1 MAVKSNVKVPSIKKG
16 KVTGYIANV
25 ARSVEY
31 AGIAKLKRMNPT
43 ISAFSETNAE
53 VFKTI
58 YKSAIDY
65 RTTYKRGVDAFK
77 KSKFYEAGAVG
88 IQALKE
94 DIKTGNLYNL
104 EREKQ
109 ITDKLT
115 DSFLG
120 SDDDY
125 GSDFDLSGFD
135 DVNMDDWD
143 NDDYGWDDEPT
154 GDEDVNKDTVDISD
168 SDKLVA
174 SSIEGASE
182 ANANAVSMAIARSA
196 EYQSEISI
204 KNTNLLYTHNI
215 RAFGMMNSHLEA
227 MNSNIGSVMG
237 YLDNNLTPHLQNSTE
252 FFSTVTPLLQDQVAL
267 LREIAQNTK
276 PKEEEKKEEKKKE
289 KITYDSI
296 VDANGLPDFDEYV
309 KKIKKNVVAFANEQS
324 MGMGSMLNML
334 GDDTNILTSFVANPY
349 GYLLNKMMDKVT
361 PKTVE
366 KAFLDLNKS
375 IGGLFGSFVTKFN
388 TMAND
393 SEGSFISKAIGKIF
407 GVRASRKSSIDTS
420 NYNKGKVDWNG
431 KSEKALTELIP
442 NKLDKIISL
451 LSGKEETTYDYETG
465 RYVTMDQ
472 LQGEYDKF
480 ANSFWKNASSDIRES
495 MNNMVN
501 NNLAFNSK
509 KERDQL
515 LKDIEKL
522 FQSLYDRNEL
532 LDINGKN
539 LPSKYIDYGVSS
551 ENNMAIIQAIAK
563 ALPKN
568 EWHKYNDRA
577 NSTYQRQKDEYER
590 MEKSGRFN
598 ILNNNS
604 KYNEFANK
612 KGGKENKDML
622 KTKFNQSPLIDT
634 KDTYG
639 RNVFY
644 YLQNMYR
651 ELNYIRKFGASGY
664 GGPLTGSR
672 DVILQGTDEDIKLI
686 DTSWKAVSDKAI
698 KMTDKAKNNKS
709 PETIKKEQEDRENQ
723 KFLKDQAKRMDKNK
737 KDYDLLVNVSDLREV
752 SEIRGALEGNISAN
766 KIKEEMLYR
775 RDKKDNIL
783 ERVLAAKTLS
793 DKSQAIVEKMNEI
806 SKKPTEFL
814 EKSLSKVDEHLFNL
828 IYGKEGLGK
837 EKDVKGFLDAMI
849 FQLNKSFLKF
859 NNFMEE
865 NILNP
870 LKDKL
875 GLDMDKSLFKGLMER
890 FGIDEKKKNAK
901 DWLKERTTALRDAVK
916 ESFKSVGD
924 SVKDAFKDVF
934 SPITDKFKSN
944 KPKPFKK
951 KEEGEEDEYDMD
963 DNEIQQIRQNYQND
977 YFEKASTREKITILN
992 SRISKKDEKRAAVLE
1007 KLNKRIEDLDKSFK
1021 HIDIIKDE
1029 EKFQKDI
1036 SALKTKISILE
1047 KEAQALEKNPLAT
1060 KDQIIMIYNR
1070 IDVQKKRLS
1079 KLEMDHYNFTLQHP
1093 DLESYTKQYNEEKAK
1108 LVMDRDNWRNRHNLY
1123 TDEEKEV
1130 MKKDYDKYTL
1140 EYLQSSEYKNLSE
1153 SEKKKVFDEIT
1164 GQSNQKR
1171 RKELQDRLDYFE
1183 SMQNNPNVTKDYTDQ
1198 IKYTKD
1204 ELGKIDTYYLDI
1216 PTIVRD
1222 QLKVL
1227 NKKQNKLE
1235 VYKTKVAS
1243 GPEIAKKIEDKKKEI
1258 KKTED
1263 ELSRLIQQ
1271 KGTGNYKDSDKVE
1284 KLIAKKG
1291 NKIQKL
1297 KEELD
1302 QLTKS
1307 QIGYRGFNNIDQRI
1321 IDNKKEI
1328 EDLYN
1333 IIGVDF
1339 NKEYTTNF
1347 MNALKEDA
1355 NFIKDKD
1362 GNSVLESNPI
1372 LDLIQSQYGKLD
1384 KFDESQFSDLELS
1397 TLFGKDAKAE
1407 ILNPLIKKV
1416 QETRQ
1421 LQGGKNNLKYKN
1433 AKKELVAARKS
1444 FNYIENILKQSFGVD
1459 SFEGTDLSFN
1469 DAVEAYIDKNK
1480 RDKEVPTKEEPKSDK
1495 DKKWIDHVKE
1505 NGTQLLDKMDIE
1517 NKNTT
1522 TISDTVKDI
1531 LGELKTLTSKLG
1543 SKVSETISPY
1553 GPRLSPFTFPNIE
1566 ADGERQAA
1574 RDWGN
1579 RLSRD
1584 ISDVIFRNINQI
1596 PGHAKGGYI
1605 DKDHLAVVGKGEYI
1619 ISDEKRQQITGILAD
1634 KIRSM
1639 ANSKKGI
1646 LGRENI
1652 GKDAQE
1658 LYTMIASI
1666 MGNENIDPNILMGML
1681 QEAGDAG
1688 KAFNELQTREESM
1701 KIGEMIKRTQY
1712 ALNQRNEGKLTN
1724 TGKLTEE
1731 AQTSGVQDVFSET
1744 FKIYKRTLDKTMN
1757 VLLGD
1762 DPEKERTKAFEGMG
1776 GILKEAKI
1784 YAPDLITG
1792 GLLGTGASILTGFM
1806 VGPLL
1811 GAGLGAGIAL
1821 TKNSQ
1826 TVQNMLFGEQEYD
1839 KDGNIIGR
1847 AGGLVP
1853 KTIVNKVGKIFP
1865 DLKKFGIVGAVSGL
1879 LPLVPF
1885 GPVGGL
1891 LLGSGVAF
1899 AKNNA
1904 IVQEKLFGESGILPK
1919 EKLNK
1924 FKDRLPNILAG
1935 AGIGLGLN
1943 ILGFSTPFG
1952 LVGNLILGSGLGF
1965 ASKTDKFQ
1973 KMIFGEYDED
1983 KKKYVGGVI
1992 PYLKDHLVD
2001 PVIDRVKSGLQT
2013 MFDWAKRDIFEPM
2026 KEAFKPITKQIKIMF
2041 GHVFG
2046 GIGNMI
2052 SHFLD
2057 NTLVAPMRE
2066 VVKKVLNYVTMPFR
2080 KLGSTIVRG
2089 IGKVISAPFRAVGS
2103 IGRVA
2108 KKHQIKIGK
2117 ADYMTAQ
2124 ERLDYMEGENESK
2137 YFYEQGRKQMNDS
2150 KEMLLNEMQGRFGN
2164 KDRRYLQYLMAFG
2177 KTKDAE
2183 DFINKKFGDVQ
2194 DQESIA
2200 VRDNMLANLSK
2211 YKKMKGYHISNLRVI
2226 GSTHGEKVRVG
2237 KEIKDQNI
2245 REWNLYNQS
2254 NPDTQISFEDFM
2266 TMKTNSTEYADK
2278 VNKSYNLKGV
2288 DQTIAGMTDEQLKN
2302 LKLQWSAVN
2311 TSDKDYKKQKR
2322 DTGKYISKLI
2332 NDPDLNLP
2340 WKQRR
2345 NILGLLDTGHYDLA
2359 IKQLNDAAQQTG
2371 IKSEVYNK
2379 FDTARTALEEFKV
2392 TDQIRIDK
2400 DKAKNEYEKML
2411 KQMFGKDVSLLG
2423 KDITNEDFF
2432 GRIIGEIQQRKAR
2445 GLSISNEDVNENDP
2459 VQQDVQKIVI
2469 GVENINTELREA
2481 NKNAKE
2487 VLDQMKIDR
2496 DILEA
2501 KEARRDEKIQLNDNV
2516 YRSEQKF
2523 TGIQKQRID
2532 LVHRLGY
2539 KSLADAPIQY
2549 QTMPLQQLKDLVAT
2563 YESTGIDTKKIELAT
2578 KYGYKNIPKF
2588 MQNMDSDQLEK
2599 YLSMNKD
2606 KKIGEK
2612 AGKGEG
2618 DEEPKKV
2625 EKPKVKIV
2633 DDRNSDKDTTVST
2646 LDDEGNE
2653 VRMKKDN
2660 KTGQMEADLSDTST
2674 KKSITAAKTLKAKQM
2689 AFYDK
2694 FLSLFNKEKDE
2705 EKEEKKGGW
2714 LTKLLAALGIGKSLL
2729 GGAKNL
2735 LGGVLGKGLL
2745 GGLFSRGILGTVGKG
2760 ALIIGGLMYLPEI
2773 IDLFKTKIAPSLSE
2787 AWKTQIKPW
2796 LVDEGVPRLKE
2807 GVQILIKELPGLI
2820 ASGIKFTV
2828 SELIPS
2834 LGKGLLQ
2841 AVGWDIGDNKQQS
2854 VVQYTDSSGNS
2865 YSSDQTVYDENG
2877 NQVSSDSVTQ
2887 GQTVYDQNG
2896 NALQVQSTGMQTGS
2910 TGQTSVG
2917 KVVGNYGVR
2926 KILRKGAKYATSVK
2940 KNVAQ
2945 SLLKEGDAKTFFK
2958 STTKE
2963 GASELLET
2971 GAKRTGKDIFKSALK
2986 GTGEFALHP
2995 LRSTFKG
3002 ARKVT
3007 GFATDKLGKFVGKQ
3021 FLKLD
3026 AKAIR
3031 TVGGH
3036 ENRTTARILE
3046 NITSNSVVQK
3056 LISGLQK
3063 QLAKLFTNPTVI
3075 RLLGTGKNGVSV
3087 AKTLA
3092 EKFCPKLLK
3101 EIAKNASKA
3110 AGKTLARITAAV
3122 GTGGLI
3128 NIAFGVWDFVSGFVK
3143 AKEILGLTSDTN
3155 IGIGARIAAGLVK
3168 TLQGI
3173 SIVLTLIP
3181 TSTIMK
3187 LLIEC
3192 LSAIGVDM
3200 SDIQQ
3205 QQEQAQAELNQYN
3218 QEHGTS
3224 LSLEEYNKEIK
3235 NNSSNFNLATQN
3247 NTTNTNQPVK
3257 INASSLGIQDYTRTS
3272 NTTNNQSTTPK
3283 NTNVVT
3289 QSDRLNTISF
3299 GHGEG
3304 DRLNA
3309 LNNAKEDIENSE
3321 LGSNIQESAT
3331 DYIKEKAK
3339 NKATS
3344 VVLNNSSRVSSAL
3357 ATTTKVDTGLIGKMA
3372 NKVKSALQFILNS
3385 KTVINILGQTKDGT
3399 PISRIIYD
3407 NFVPKFIQAFSE
3419 NLAKSLPEVVSRMSS
3434 SVLSAGTSTFAFAV
3448 TDFISGFEHAA
3459 SVLGVIDK
3467 PSFLEKVI
3475 AGMLEAIKG
3484 LSLLAVVPSD
3494 LVVSLLFDALEFAGI
3509 DTGNI
3514 GDRRV
3519 YAKQVVSEYNKKN
3532 NTSYTISDY
3541 NENVNGETGFFSN
3554 IASSIT
3560 SGFERIAGFFGR
3572 GEGDIAN
3579 GNPYFSQKEATG
3591 SLGKMISDS
3600 GCGPT
3605 STAMALSKVTGMN
3618 ISPETIA
3625 KDAYKNGS
3633 WDSDGARG
3641 NMFSTEASK
3650 YGVKTIDA
3658 GGSFEKFDKLVSAGI
3673 PTAVSGTYGKGDSPY
3688 TSAGHIVTVFGKD
3701 KDGNYL
3707 VNDPRGKQYSKAYTK
3722 EELMNGFRNSWSFG
3736 KGEDDAKTS
3745 DTIHNTRDI
3754 FSNARSLKAADIG
3767 GRLYSKSTSAMNMVN
3782 TSVKDTGLIESAAK
3796 VLQEIFTKIFTNET
3810 IVEMLGSTTGSNY
3823 SAASTI
3829 LATFVPQLIKKLKQ
3843 NCETNNNITRYLRLI
3858 IEKASVNNISFLI
3871 TDFINGFNNPSTNLG
3886 KFDTYTI
3893 GMKVCSAIMSVINN
3907 RFVVDKILTANDW
3920 IKLLENYLMP
3930 VFGESDS
3937 DIKSIKAQA
3946 EKVIKAYTINASSTA
3961 AQKNTLQSIA
3971 QSGTSNK
3978 SNSIFGNIMKSAGNV
3993 ASGLLNKAKSGLSNV
4008 GNFIGNIGNTIGNA
4022 MSGMASFFGGL
4033 FGKGEYVGR
4042 GKSIEAG
4049 TISGTDNSILG
4060 LNNFPYY
4067 SQHMNYS
4074 EKPSLSDSGC
4084 GPTSAAMVLSKVT
4097 GKNVLP
4103 DEIADETYKAG
4114 LYTTKGSKSALF
4126 PYIGNK
4132 YGVKVESTDD
4142 FNKVK
4147 EYAKQG
4153 IPMVVS
4159 GKGGKLY
4166 GTDSDGHIVA
4176 TFGKNKNGYIVN
4188 DPSNPTGGVYN
4199 ESQLR
4204 NGFQEA
4210 WVFGDQGFLQDL
4222 KDSEIVTRVP
4232 NKFDISKEYNK
4243 YLSEPMYGK
4252 GDSTS
4257 LTYVNG
4263 FPYWSQVA
4271 FGEKMYAACGPTTA
4285 AMVLTQV
4292 SGKEVNPKDLAK
4304 KGVGHGFSYTSGVTD
4319 PGLFKYYAGLYNT
4332 ELEYTTSLKKVK
4344 EYAAQGYPLIVDG
4357 KCSKSSDWGTNC
4369 ELTPYGPNGHYVA
4382 LFGKTGDE
4390 YVINDPRGSKYSG
4403 KRSENQLSEG
4413 FRFAYKVGD
4422 KTYKL
4427 DPTKI
4432 KSIGSTSGIES
4443 TGSVTEGTTT
4453 TDGTTTTSSA
4463 PDFFTDMATAGIN
4476 FSKKLF
4482 GFEIEPL
4489 ANTTTSISGGIC
4501 SRYSGTD
4508 YKSGETVKASF
4519 TAYFPDS
4526 SALEGGYVDRSGHT
4540 LNPSEHT
4547 CAAPKE
4553 VPDGTRIQI
4562 SNTGTSLDGMV
4573 YTVTDTG
4580 SAIVIKSDGTYR
4592 IDILVSREDYQS
4604 FQNCTGNITFL
4615 GKDGQSATVGTGDGL
4630 INNSDL
4636 FGTGEAVNWG
4646 YFCDPSKGHI
4656 TSYFGEKRSQY
4667 ANAQG
4672 EHGALDYNVKY
4683 QPLYAPKS
4691 GVVYSENDHSSYG
4704 NSLTIK
4710 TNTPDVY
4717 YRLAHMDKKAVKK
4730 GDTIKQGQ
4738 YLGVSGNTGHSYG
4751 AHVHVEVL
4759 KGGTSKGKNGVDP
4772 LNYYDTTKASD
4783 GSHIKLKGSNLS
4795 FTDYMN
4801 DIGQNI
4807 IQETNEGG
4815 ATTTSTDSGAT
4826 TTTNSA
4832 TDFFTDMITAGT
4844 NFSKK
4849 LFGFDIDST
4858 GASDANLVGDSIAL
4872 SGNDI
4877 AEQIFNYSKAKG
4889 CTPESA
4895 AGLVGNAYC
4904 ESDFTPDLV
4913 NEIGASGLFQWLGGR
4928 FDKLKERAQS
4938 KGTDWTDVQTQLE
4951 HLWWEL
4957 EGGESTTVNLLNK
4970 RVGGLE
4976 GFKALT
4982 DPYKAGY
4989 EFGKCFERGGY
5000 NEKRG
5005 EESKKWYDKLVSV
5018 GKGEKTE
5025 GILDGDDMI
5034 YGKGDKVKLSSKII
5048 EYALA
5053 FLNKG
5058 FVYSTKN
5065 RKYINE
5071 HKNASDCSN
5080 YTAHVYNRAAGI
5092 DIGTSTEAQYL
5103 NKNGKNIKKPDLVPS
5118 DVLLFKETNSWK
5130 SGRTNYQDHV
5140 SHAGLYLGN
5149 NAFIECSENENGN
5162 GIRINDLS
5170 SDWSNQHWL
5179 VGKRF
5184 IDPDKMVDPK
5194 VNNPN
5199 KLTGFTSATGS
5210 YTIPSK
5216 DENDWGLKNT
5226 PSDAGGTVNSGTQ
5239 TASGFFEDMA
5249 TAGVNFA
5256 KKLFGFDI
5264 TDTTTTADS
5273 TYTSGAPTTTVSSSE
5288 FDNAVHM
5295 GDSITESLSS
5305 RNGGAGVIP
5314 NDRVVATIGHAA
5326 VQGKSNVSK
5335 VINKKPPMVIMNY
5348 GTNDGGYI
5356 NSPGWTESH
5365 LKSWFTKGYG
5375 ELIDEIKEGLPNAK
5389 IVLNQIW
5396 DSNNKSYQKGIKM
5409 LQPLMSN
5416 IASSHGASLV
5426 DCRSINS
5433 EKDYHMS
5440 DGIHFNPPF
5449 QKLWVESLRNQLVPQ
5464 GTGDYD
5470 NLDDY
5475 FENTLDG
5482 FKTSDFGLRDDEFH
5496 TGVDYAAEEDTPIS
5510 SPIEGR
5516 VVENTKDK
5524 EFGNTLVIRDKNKK
5538 DHRFAHMRNQSSY
5551 GLGSKIR
5558 KNDVIGNVGST
5569 GRSTGSH
5576 LHYEVSDEKGISLNP
5591 KDYAIGGSSNKL
5603 DNVTLSFNDSNQ
5615 KVNANISNM
5624 GKGEGISEKTLIRLI
5639 NLVIQVLTK
5648 ISDNT
5653 SNISVLVDAVK
5664 ELQGNKISTANKYS
5678 SDTGKTK
5685 SQKLLSTLQKG
5696 LNSND
5701 TDVTNLEYILS
5712 TLEKLASE

>member
-154 GDEDVNKDTVDISD
+154 GDEDANKDTVDISD
-168 SDKLVA
+168 GDKLVA

-349 GYLLNKMMDKVT
+349 GYLLDKMMDKVT

-407 GVRASRKSSIDTS
+407 GVRAGRKSSIDTS

-495 MNNMVN
+495 MNNMVY

-604 KYNEFANK
+604 KYNEFAK
-612 KGGKENKDML
+612 KKNGKDNKDML

-634 KDTYG
+634 TDRYG

-672 DVILQGTDEDIKLI
+672 DVILQGTDEEIKLI
-686 DTSWKAVSDKAI
+686 DNSWKAVSEKAI

-709 PETIKKEQEDRENQ
+709 PDTIKKEREDKENE
-723 KFLKDQAKRMDKNK
+723 KFLKDQTKRMDKNK
-737 KDYDLLVNVSDLREV
+737 KNYELLVNVSDLREV

-890 FGIDEKKKNAK
+890 FGIDEKKKNVK

-934 SPITDKFKSN
+934 SPIADKFKSN

-951 KEEGEEDEYDMD
+951 KEEGEQEDEYEVSDSELD
-963 DNEIQQIRQNYQND
+963 QIKKNYQND
-977 YFEKASTREKITILN
+977 YFERASAKEKVSILDN
-992 SRISKKDEKRAAVLE
+992 KLTYVNKYKNVNAKENNPIQKSIDRYNKKLADY
-1007 KLNKRIEDLDKSFK
+1007 DKSFK
-1021 HIDIIKDE
+1021 KLDVVKKE
-1029 EKFQKDI
+1029 EEFQKDI
-1036 SALKTKISILE
+1036 EAHKNKVSALE
-1047 KEAQALEKNPLAT
+1047 KEFKALENNPLA
-1060 KDQIIMIYNR
+1060 D
-1070 IDVQKKRLS
+1070 KRQVMVLRDR
-1079 KLEMDHYNFTLQHP
+1079 LDAQ
-1093 DLESYTKQYNEEKAK
+1093 KAK
-1108 LVMDRDNWRNRHNLY
+1108 LYTIEQEHYYFTLMHPDTNIDQLTKEYNEGREKIIKRRDAYAEKHGY
-1123 TDEEKEV
+1123 MSEEEIQAIQG
-1130 MKKDYDKYTL
+1130 DKQKYAL
-1140 EYLQSSEYKNLSE
+1140 QYLQSSEYKNLSE
-1153 SEKKKVFDEIT
+1153 SEKKKVFDEVT
-1164 GQSNQKR
+1164 GQSNQIKR
-1171 RKELQDRLDYFE
+1171 KGLQERLDYLRD
-1183 SMQNNPNVTKDYTDQ
+1183 MQNNPNVKKDYTDE
-1198 IKYTKD
+1198 IKKTEE
-1204 ELGKIDTYYLDI
+1204 ELGKINTDYLDI
-1216 PTIVRD
+1216 PAIARER
-1222 QLKVL
+1222 LKIL
-1227 NKKQNKLE
+1227 NPIQKNLE
-1235 VYKTKVAS
+1235 MYRAKAFS
-1243 GPEIAKKIEDKKKEI
+1243 DSEISKKIEDKKKEI
-1258 KKTED
+1258 KKVEG
-1263 ELSRLIQQ
+1263 ELSRLIQKQ
-1271 KGTGNYKDSDKVE
+1271 GTGMYSDPKKVGN
-1284 KLIAKKG
+1284 LITKKG
-1291 NKIQKL
+1291 NEIQKL
-1297 KEELD
+1297 KNELAK
-1302 QLTKS
+1302 LES
-1307 QIGYRGFNNIDQRI
+1307 QKGYRGDSTNIDSRI
-1321 IDNKKEI
+1321 ASNKKEI

-1384 KFDESQFSDLELS
+1384 KFDESQFSDLKLS
-1397 TLFGKDAKAE
+1397 TLFSKDAKNE
-1407 ILNPLIKKV
+1407 ILAPLLKNMK
-1416 QETRQ
+1416 EARQ
-1421 LQGGKNNLKYKN
+1421 KHGINNIKYKN
-1433 AKKELVAARKS
+1433 AKKEHLEAIKS
-1444 FNYIENILKQSFGVD
+1444 FSYLENILKQSFGVD

-1505 NGTQLLDKMDIE
+1505 NGTRLLDKLDIE

-1522 TISDTVKDI
+1522 TISDIVKDI

-1553 GPRLSPFTFPNIE
+1553 GPRLNPFTFPNIE
-1566 ADGERQAA
+1566 ADGEKQAA

-1919 EKLNK
+1919 EKLDK

-2046 GIGNMI
+2046 GIRNMI

-2487 VLDQMKIDR
+2487 VLDQMKIDH

-2633 DDRNSDKDTTVST
+2633 DDRNSDKETTVST

-2694 FLSLFNKEKDE
+2694 FLSLFKKEKDE

-2729 GGAKNL
+2729 GGAKNF

-2896 NALQVQSTGMQTGS
+2896 NPLQVQSTGIQTGS

-2917 KVVGNYGVR
+2917 KVVGNYGAR

-3002 ARKVT
+3002 ARKLT
-3007 GFATDKLGKFVGKQ
+3007 GLGTDKLGKYVGKK
-3021 FLKLD
+3021 FLKMD
-3026 AKAIR
+3026 AAIIR
-3031 TVGGH
+3031 NAGGH

-3046 NITSNSVVQK
+3046 NITNNSVINKFVQWFE
-3056 LISGLQK
+3056 K
-3063 QLAKLFTNPTVI
+3063 QLAKLFSNPTVI
-3075 RLLGTGKNGVSV
+3075 RLLGTNKAGKS
-3087 AKTLA
+3087 
-3092 EKFCPKLLK
+3092 
-3101 EIAKNASKA
+3101 IAKCLSEGFCVKLIKLITQNLSKA
-3110 AGKTLARITAAV
+3110 TAKTLARITAVV

-3128 NIAFGVWDFVSGFVK
+3128 NIAFGVWDFVSGFIK

-3272 NTTNNQSTTPK
+3272 NNTTTTNNKSTTPK

-3331 DYIKEKAK
+3331 DYIKEKTK
-3339 NKATS
+3339 NKATT
-3344 VVLNNSSRVSSAL
+3344 VVLNNSNRISSAL

-3745 DTIHNTRDI
+3745 DTTHNTRDI

-3810 IVEMLGSTTGSNY
+3810 IVEMLGSTAGSNY

-4432 KSIGSTSGIES
+4432 KSIGSTSGIEN
-4443 TGSVTEGTTT
+4443 TGSATEGTTT
-4453 TDGTTTTSSA
+4453 TDTSTTASSA

-4508 YKSGETVKASF
+4508 YKSGQTVKASF

-4815 ATTTSTDSGAT
+4815 ATTTTTDSGAT

-4849 LFGFDIDST
+4849 LFGFDIDPT

-4904 ESDFTPDLV
+4904 ESDFQPDLV

-5005 EESKKWYDKLVSV
+5005 TESKNWYDKLVSV

-5048 EYALA
+5048 EYALS

-5058 FVYSTKN
+5058 F
-5065 RKYINE
+5065 KY
-5071 HKNASDCSN
+5071 ASDKNKRNYIDNNKDQADCSSF
-5080 YTAHVYNRAAGI
+5080 THHVYDRAAETE
-5092 DIGTSTEAQYL
+5092 IGNSTQDQYL
-5103 NKNGKNIKKPDLVPS
+5103 KDNSKNISKENLKPS
-5118 DVLLFKETNSWK
+5118 DILLFKNTRSNRT
-5130 SGRTNYQDHV
+5130 GRTNYKDGV
-5140 SHAGLYLGN
+5140 SHAALYLGN
-5149 NAFIECSENENGN
+5149 NAYIHSTINEKGN
-5162 GIRINDLS
+5162 GIKV
-5170 SDWSNQHWL
+5170 SDIGSTWSKQHWL
-5179 VGKRF
+5179 TGKRY

-5194 VNNPN
+5194 VKNPN
-5199 KLTGFTSATGS
+5199 KLTGFDKATGS
-5210 YTIPSK
+5210 YTIPQFTTGWNATEMS
-5216 DENDWGLKNT
+5216 GT
-5226 PSDAGGTVNSGTQ
+5226 TVNTGTQ
-5239 TASGFFEDMA
+5239 TATGFFDDMA

-5264 TDTTTTADS
+5264 EDTTSTLDS
-5273 TYTSGAPTTTVSSSE
+5273 SSTGVVTGTYTSDE
-5288 FDNAVHM
+5288 FENAVHM
-5295 GDSITESLSS
+5295 GDSITKGLSES
-5305 RNGGAGVIP
+5305 GAVP
-5314 NDRVVATIGHAA
+5314 SNRVVATIGDTAKK
-5326 VQGKSNVSK
+5326 GKSHIDEVVSK
-5335 VINKKPPMVIMNY
+5335 NPSMVIMNY
-5348 GTNDGGYI
+5348 GTNDCPDG
-5356 NSPGWTESH
+5356 N
-5365 LKSWFTKGYG
+5365 LKWYQENYG
-5375 ELIDEIKEGLPNAK
+5375 DLIQKVKAKLPNTK
-5389 IVLNQIW
+5389 IVLNKTF
-5396 DSNNKSYQKGIKM
+5396 DSKVEPYKSNIPKFRNAIPQ
-5409 LQPLMSN
+5409 
-5416 IASSHGASLV
+5416 IASSNGASVVDSTGLV
-5426 DCRSINS
+5426 QD
-5433 EKDYHMS
+5433 KYFAP
-5440 DGIHFNPPF
+5440 DGIHFTNAF
-5449 QKLWVESLRNQLVPQ
+5449 YKLWLQDMRNKLVPQ

-5470 NLDDY
+5470 NIDDY
-5475 FENTLDG
+5475 FEDTLNA

-5591 KDYAIGGSSNKL
+5591 KDYAIGGSTNKL

-5648 ISDNT
+5648 ISNNT

-5664 ELQGNKISTANKYS
+5664 ELQGNKTSTVNKYS
-5678 SDTGKTK
+5678 SDTNKTK

-5696 LNSND
+5696 LNSSD